1 MYIHVYIWGSQ
12 HPFTTFVIA
21 FQFFSDFLTGFS
33 MLLKHA
39 YQLLDIVVLTDNEE
53 QTKRWMR
60 VLIHVCLQSA

>member
-1 MYIHVYIWGSQ
+1 
-12 HPFTTFVIA
+12 
-21 FQFFSDFLTGFS
+21 